1 MNFKIIYH
9 KYFGEMLLDS
19 IKKLIEKNISEY
31 NSKLK
36 PLIFMEFY
44 KFYCIFMDEL
54 DKQQIISNRDREKSQ
69 TSKNKIN
76 ENIKKIKKG
85 ITNKKKEVDKILL
98 ELSNKNKI
106 LPALLKKSTDTNK
119 LIKNLAN
126 NKDLEYYMKQLE
138 QSSKNENFFQPSELN
153 ILRQKKRNSQITNNE
168 NIRLQL
174 LEQSYNNSELHLFSF
189 KTPILQSKK
198 IRKKCKINSRNFT
211 YDGLTFSSSFWIF
224 EEVKDEIWKHNGR
237 SCLSIQDC
245 VNFIMFI
252 DEFASL
258 VLNTV
263 FLFSQLTQ
271 LEHFNRR
278 NTLFP
283 SLSL

>member
-1 MNFKIIYH
+1 MKELSENFKKFYENCI
-9 KYFGEMLLDS
+9 
-19 IKKLIEKNISEY
+19 NISEY

-174 LEQSYNNSELHLFSF
+174 LEQSYNNSELKRLE
-189 KTPILQSKK
+189 Q
-198 IRKKCKINSRNFT
+198 NSR
-211 YDGLTFSSSFWIF
+211 
-224 EEVKDEIWKHNGR
+224 
-237 SCLSIQDC
+237 
-245 VNFIMFI
+245 
-252 DEFASL
+252 
-258 VLNTV
+258 
-263 FLFSQLTQ
+263 
-271 LEHFNRR
+271 LEQNLQKLQIAKKPIEAWVR
-278 NTLFP
+278 NIIP
-283 SLSL
+283 QKYI

>member
-1 MNFKIIYH
+1 MKELSENFKKFYENCI
-9 KYFGEMLLDS
+9 
-19 IKKLIEKNISEY
+19 NISEY

-126 NKDLEYYMKQLE
+126 NKDLEYYMKQL
-138 QSSKNENFFQPSELN
+138 
-153 ILRQKKRNSQITNNE
+153 
-168 NIRLQL
+168 
-174 LEQSYNNSELHLFSF
+174 
-189 KTPILQSKK
+189 
-198 IRKKCKINSRNFT
+198 
-211 YDGLTFSSSFWIF
+211 
-224 EEVKDEIWKHNGR
+224 
-237 SCLSIQDC
+237 
-245 VNFIMFI
+245 
-252 DEFASL
+252 
-258 VLNTV
+258 
-263 FLFSQLTQ
+263 
-271 LEHFNRR
+271 
-278 NTLFP
+278 
-283 SLSL
+283 